1 MAKPL
6 ILVVDD
12 EAPVRTTLTKF
23 LRSIGVERILEA
35 SNGDEALAQVRANA
49 REIKLIIMDLK
60 MPVKDGLKALQEIR
74 GILPE
79 AQVVILT
86 GYPFYEQADTAVQKL
101 GVVDFVVKPVDLD
114 YLERI
119 VSAVVS

>member
-35 SNGDEALAQVRANA
+35 SNGDEALAQVREHAQ
-49 REIKLIIMDLK
+49 EIKLIIMDLK

-79 AQVVILT
+79 AKVVILT
-86 GYPFYEQADTAVQKL
+86 GYPFYEQADTTVQKL

>member
-49 REIKLIIMDLK
+49 KEIKLIIMDLK

-74 GILPE
+74 GILPG
-79 AQVVILT
+79 AKVVILT
-86 GYPFYEQADTAVQKL
+86 GYPFYEQADTTVRKL

-119 VSAVVS
+119 VSAVIS